1 MQRPSNI
8 MTFDYHQMKR
18 KIKERLSSAEFT
30 ARLISRASLADKLG
44 VHRSTTYRWED
55 AGFLPKPVLKRGK
68 TVRWSE
74 NAIDL
79 WWSTAKD
86 TL

>member
-1 MQRPSNI
+1 
-8 MTFDYHQMKR
+8 MTFDFHQMKR

-30 ARLISRASLADKLG
+30 DRLISRAALADKLG
-44 VHRSTTYRWED
+44 INRSTTYRWAND
-55 AGFLPKPVLKRGK
+55 GFLPEPVLKHGK

-79 WWSTAKD
+79 WWSTANTANTAKD
-86 TL
+86 EV